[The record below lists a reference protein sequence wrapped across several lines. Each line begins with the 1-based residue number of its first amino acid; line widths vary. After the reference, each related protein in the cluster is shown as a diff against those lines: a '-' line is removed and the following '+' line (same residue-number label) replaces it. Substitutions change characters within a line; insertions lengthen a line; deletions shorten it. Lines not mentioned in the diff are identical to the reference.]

1 MSRVKFSDRQ
11 QADLTEM
18 QALAD
23 SAEDNVFALV
33 NALLFASDYRVE
45 GGLVSPDSPASGV
58 VFVDPGIFV
67 KADGKFYRM
76 PTQATAN
83 ILTGAE
89 NQAANIWGT
98 GQAADPLLP
107 RKDIIVVSHQF
118 VDEGTAVKNFI
129 DDSVTPPVQYT
140 QTVNT
145 RKVSKP
151 LFAVLHGTPSATPSE
166 PAIPSGFMKL
176 ATVDV
181 PAAAT
186 VINVGDIT
194 NNLNI
199 DIKSLEKLQQASQ
212 AQAAFS
218 DLLHSDGVYSG
229 VLGQL
234 AVSET
239 TPQSLAVSVATGVAL
254 KDGVTARVSTVTTVP
269 IDAASF
275 FSVAGEGVTFDVDT
289 KVLNTNGTPPH
300 KIRPGTVVV
309 PTKTEGVDY
318 TINYTAG
325 TITRL
330 GGGSIAP
337 GGSIT
342 INYDYFLP
350 RIDRIELLVS
360 NSTPQAIAG
369 TPAQSPVPPAA
380 SPNTVTLAYVTVG
393 EGVTV
398 IVNADVSDQ
407 RVYLPTMDEVVAARH
422 SAESGQNASIDARM
436 EAHEQRAIT
445 SGQSAHGI
453 QQGTGNGLDAD
464 MVDGIHAATVATP
477 NKLLALDGSS
487 QLPASADKVDG
498 IDAAVSPTPNTLC
511 PLDGTAKVPLVTIP
525 QGSGSTLD
533 ADTVDGIHAAV
544 SPTANKLVPLDG
556 TGKFPAVTIPAI
568 SPVWTKYTVG
578 FAALAAAALT
588 NDVELFQLAA
598 GGVIH
603 AVKIKHSQS
612 FSGGGITSYTLS
624 VGNTVDF
631 NKYSGTAHNVFQ
643 ATGDTVYKL
652 SSMLDGESH
661 VAPASIRLRAVS
673 VGANLNA
680 ATQGTVEIWVLAS
693 LAAS

>member
-23 SAEDNVFALV
+23 SAEDNAFALV
-33 NALLFASDYRVE
+33 NALLFSSDYRVE
-45 GGLVSPDSPASGV
+45 GGLVSPNSPASGV
-58 VFVDPGIFV
+58 VHVDPGVFV
-67 KADGKFYRM
+67 KADGKFYKM
-76 PTQATAN
+76 ATQATAN
-83 ILTGAE
+83 ILTGTE
-89 NQAANIWGT
+89 NQSANIWGT
-98 GQAADPLLP
+98 GQAAHATLP

-118 VDEGTAVKNFI
+118 VESDVQVKNFI
-129 DDSVTPPVQYT
+129 DDTVTPPVQFT
-140 QTVNT
+140 QNVTT
-145 RKVSKP
+145 RKNSTP

-176 ATVDV
+176 ATIDV

-186 VINVGDIT
+186 VINIGDIT

-229 VLGQL
+229 VLGAL

-239 TPQSLAVSVATGVAL
+239 APQSSAVSVATGVAL
-254 KDGVTARVSTVTTVP
+254 KDGVTARVSTATTVP

-275 FSVAGEGVTFDVDT
+275 FSVVGEGVTFNVDT
-289 KVLNTNGTPPH
+289 KTLNTNGTPPH

-309 PTKTEGVDY
+309 PTKTEGVDFSV
-318 TINYTAG
+318 NYTLG

-342 INYDYFLP
+342 VSYDYFLP

-380 SPNTVTLAYVTVG
+380 SPNTVTLAYITVG

-398 IVNADVSDQ
+398 IVNANISDQ
-407 RVYLPTMDEVVAARH
+407 RIYLPDLDELVASRGAYASLPLRLAANDVVVSAVIAAE
-422 SAESGQNASIDARM
+422 A
-436 EAHEQRAIT
+436 AHEANNVT
-445 SGQSAHGI
+445 SGNTVHGI
-453 QQGTGNGLDAD
+453 RQGSGNALDAD
-464 MVDGIHAATVATP
+464 MVDGIHAAVAPTL
-477 NKLLALDGSS
+477 NK
-487 QLPASADKVDG
+487 
-498 IDAAVSPTPNTLC
+498 LC
-511 PLDGTAKVPLVTIP
+511 PLDATAKVPLVTIP
-525 QGSGSTLD
+525 QGTGSTLD
-533 ADTVDGIHAAV
+533 SDTVDGIHAAV

-556 TGKFPAVTIPAI
+556 AGKFPPATIPAI

-578 FAALAAAALT
+578 FAALAAAALS
-588 NDVELFQLAA
+588 NDIELFQLPA
-598 GGVIH
+598 GGIIH
-603 AVKIKHSQS
+603 AVKIKHGTS

-624 VGNTVDF
+624 VGNTVNF
-631 NKYSGTAHNVFQ
+631 TKYSGTAHNIFQ

-652 SSMLDGESH
+652 AGVLDGESH
-661 VAPASIRLRAVS
+661 AALASIRLRAVS
-673 VGANLNA
+673 IGANLNA